1 MQNLSDFTIK
11 GLLVEQIRREIILG
25 QLPPGT
31 KLRLGDL
38 AQKFNVSTQPIR
50 EALSDLEAEGLVQVM
65 PRRGSIVTTLTPDE
79 VVDIYETRATLEAMA
94 TRLAVP
100 LLTDET
106 LQILTQIV
114 DDMETHFGNV
124 AEMVDLNTQFHR
136 HLCFASQRTHLCDI
150 IFSLRNRT
158 SHYVHA
164 FIHMVEQE
172 DDMHKRDEHR
182 EILALCRTGN
192 ADGAAA
198 QIYEHVIT
206 AGIGI
211 RHYVEQHTMR

>member
-1 MQNLSDFTIK
+1 MQNLADFTIK
-11 GLLVEQIRREIILG
+11 GLLVEEIRREIILG
-25 QLPPGT
+25 QMPPGT

-38 AQKFNVSTQPIR
+38 AKKFNVSTQPIR
-50 EALSDLEAEGLVQVM
+50 EALSELEAEGLVQVM
-65 PRRGSIVTTLTPDE
+65 PRRGSIVTALTSDE

-100 LLTDET
+100 LLTDKT
-106 LQILTQIV
+106 LDTLDQIAN
-114 DDMETHFGNV
+114 DMDTHFGDV
-124 AEMVDLNTQFHR
+124 AKLVELNTQFHR
-136 HLCFASQRTHLCDI
+136 HLCLASERPHLCDI

-172 DDMHKRDEHR
+172 ESRQGRDEHH
-182 EILALCRTGN
+182 EILALCRAGD
-192 ADGAAA
+192 AEGAAGK
-198 QIYEHVIT
+198 IHEHVIS

-211 RHYVEQHTMR
+211 KSYVETQAIR